1 MIKLVACDMDG
12 TLVQYESGDFQS
24 SWDAIGKAASKWPE
38 WEEAVAKYYE
48 RARHS
53 PKVYEE
59 WLKYNAGLLRGVKVD
74 AVAEKIFPIP
84 YSPGVQEFFLKTK
97 GKCRRGILTSGVDLV
112 AEKIKKENDLEF
124 CLANLLR
131 INEKNEFTGEALS
144 AVGLQQK
151 GERLR
156 MLADM
161 YEVSLLEVCYVGDH
175 ENDIPA
181 LEIAGLPVAFN
192 PKREEVRKKAKV
204 VINDFRELL
213 NYF

>member
-1 MIKLVACDMDG
+1 M
-12 TLVQYESGDFQS
+12 
-24 SWDAIGKAASKWPE
+24 
-38 WEEAVAKYYE
+38 
-48 RARHS
+48 
-53 PKVYEE
+53 
-59 WLKYNAGLLRGVKVD
+59 
-74 AVAEKIFPIP
+74 
-84 YSPGVQEFFLKTK
+84 
-97 GKCRRGILTSGVDLV
+97 
-112 AEKIKKENDLEF
+112 
-124 CLANLLR
+124 ANLLR
-131 INEKNEFTGEALS
+131 VNEKGEFTGEALS

-161 YEVSLLEVCYVGDH
+161 YEVSLLDVCYIGDH

-213 NYF
+213 KYF